1 VSTPL
6 DAAFGSALTSFPSSA
21 LHNALHPKNSRRDVY
36 VIPETSLDGR
46 GQVYE
51 VFNDRD
57 VAENEAFTSALP
69 ARRQAQDTYV
79 F

>member
-1 VSTPL
+1 VSPPL
-6 DAAFGSALTSFPSSA
+6 GDAFGSTLTFLPSSA

-51 VFNDRD
+51 VYNDRD
-57 VAENEAFTSALP
+57 LAENEAFTSALQT
-69 ARRQAQDTYV
+69 RRQAQDAYD